1 MCILSTSVV
10 ILGILILL
18 FVFLETAGAFADE
31 GTALLLRA
39 LFFDDEEF
47 LNEVCDIL
55 QRFVGQPISKIGSL
69 DIP

>member
-1 MCILSTSVV
+1 MRILSTSVV

-31 GTALLLRA
+31 GTALLRRA

-55 QRFVGQPISKIGSL
+55 RRFVGQPISKIGSL

>member
-1 MCILSTSVV
+1 MRILSTSVV

-31 GTALLLRA
+31 GTALLRRA

-47 LNEVCDIL
+47 LNGDIL
-55 QRFVGQPISKIGSL
+55 QRFVGQPIPKIGSL

>member
-1 MCILSTSVV
+1 MRLENALKSVKPSHCFLV
-10 ILGILILL
+10 IRSDDGDYC
-18 FVFLETAGAFADE
+18 G
-31 GTALLLRA
+31 A

-55 QRFVGQPISKIGSL
+55 RRFVGEPISKIGSL

>member
-31 GTALLLRA
+31 GTALLRRA

-55 QRFVGQPISKIGSL
+55 RFVGQPISKIGSL